1 MSSEFQDE
9 EERKRTLLG
18 TIMPKT
24 LAGLAMWLVLIAM
37 GMAASGVVL
46 FSFYQY
52 KLNNMEERIDKFS
65 EEFEKD
71 FEKRSKEFSELV
83 KSSKAEIEK
92 ASRGAGSRTN
102 EVNALLEKVGPSVA
116 YITGLDAANQPSVG
130 SGFIVT
136 SSSNE
141 SWVITNFHLVAGSAA
156 AKSDVKV
163 RLGTTNREAKVWS
176 WDEKRDLALIIIK
189 VGGLPALEWAASDPP
204 VGSLVWAVGTGAGK
218 LGAAA
223 SQGHL
228 ADSAGDGLLT
238 DAGVATSSSGGPLLN
253 NDGKVIGVL
262 SKSYAPAGFSAS
274 SGWAVPIRL
283 SCQKVLRCPG

>member
-1 MSSEFQDE
+1 MRDE
-9 EERKRTLLG
+9 EPSRTLLG
-18 TIMPKT
+18 AIVPKT
-24 LAGLAMWLVLIAM
+24 LAGLALWLVLIAM

-52 KLNNMEERIDKFS
+52 KLNNMEQRIDQFS
-65 EEFEKD
+65 TEFEKD
-71 FEKRSKEFSELV
+71 FEKRSKEFSALV

-102 EVNALLEKVGPSVA
+102 EVNSLLEKVGPSVA
-116 YITGLDAANQPSVG
+116 YISGLDTAKQPSVG

-156 AKSDVKV
+156 AKSPVKV
-163 RLGTTNREAKVWS
+163 RLGTNNREANVWS

-189 VGGLPALEWAASDPP
+189 VGGLPALEWAASDPA

-218 LGAAA
+218 LQAAA
-223 SQGHL
+223 SQGHV
-228 ADSAGDGLLT
+228 ADAAGDGLLT

-262 SKSYAPAGFSAS
+262 SKNYAPAGFSPSA
-274 SGWAVPIRL
+274 GWAIPIRL